1 MIPLD
6 WATQYL
12 ETILID
18 LNDFKIEMLD
28 ILVFNPSFGP
38 DVQEIWWFDSIEGF
52 LTFGIR

>member
-1 MIPLD
+1 MFLSLLLYLVMIPLD

-38 DVQEIWWFDSIEGF
+38 DI
-52 LTFGIR
+52 